1 MAILKLKPSCKDYL
15 WGGHRLVDEF
25 HKEYDGPVLA
35 ETWELSCYPDS
46 PCWIVNGPDAGKTL
60 RSYLDEK
67 GWDRL
72 GTNCARFRD
81 FPILTKFI
89 DAKQSLSIQVHPDD
103 AYAMEHEHQFGK
115 TEMWYVVDA
124 DPGAFLYYGFEKKI
138 SREEFERRIHDH
150 TLEEVLHA
158 SPVKKGDVFFIQAGT
173 LHAIGKG
180 ILIAEIQQN
189 SNVTYRVYDYGRLGK
204 DGKPRQLHVRQ
215 ALDVTKREPVSGLPD
230 MGGHLGQCSFF
241 TVDRFTL
248 TGGTGTFHVDG
259 TSFLHLLF
267 LDGEGTIRDGA
278 ETLPV
283 RKGDSV
289 FVTAGSGEVTVEGHL
304 EALTTVET

>member
-1 MAILKLKPSCKDYL
+1 M
-15 WGGHRLVDEF
+15 
-25 HKEYDGPVLA
+25 
-35 ETWELSCYPDS
+35 
-46 PCWIVNGPDAGKTL
+46 
-60 RSYLDEK
+60 
-67 GWDRL
+67 
-72 GTNCARFRD
+72 
-81 FPILTKFI
+81 
-89 DAKQSLSIQVHPDD
+89 
-103 AYAMEHEHQFGK
+103 
-115 TEMWYVVDA
+115 
-124 DPGAFLYYGFEKKI
+124 
-138 SREEFERRIHDH
+138 
-150 TLEEVLHA
+150 LHA